1 MKKKQIRAQ
10 KDGSNCS
17 KETLIA
23 TILIAKGFS
32 IRLSQINQLINQS
45 GKTIFCVKDGFDLK
59 LNALYPVP

>member
-32 IRLSQINQLINQS
+32 IRLSKINQLINQS
-45 GKTIFCVKDGFDLK
+45 GKTIFF
-59 LNALYPVP
+59 A